1 MDYFNNFSDDWFGYF
16 KIKIKVTSLNI
27 FLNKKILIYGL
38 GKTGLSA
45 LEFLKN
51 RAEIFVHD
59 DHLSKFKNLGIKNTI
74 SYKNILKLNFDQIIL
89 SPGIDINK
97 CKLSKFLKK
106 NYNKIYSDL
115 DVFYSF
121 YKNDCITITGT
132 NGKSTT
138 CQLMYK
144 VLLNQKYDVRLVGNI
159 GNPILS
165 VKNFK
170 KKTIFIVEASSYQL
184 EYSKLFKS
192 KYAAIL
198 NLSPDHIERHQTLNK
213 YVNAKFKLLKYQ
225 LKGYLAFIKKDDLLI
240 KKKLK
245 SNRFNSKII
254 RVDTNEANR
263 FLKKIN
269 NEYFLSETNKE
280 NLSFILEI
288 SKKLKLK
295 NSLLKKSVEK
305 FKGLK
310 FRQQIIHKKKY
321 LTIINDSKSTSFSSS
336 INILKIHP
344 NIYWLIGG
352 IHKKG
357 DKFDLSKKYFQNIKA
372 FIYGKNKKFFNETLK
387 KKIRYENFE
396 TLKGALKKIFINI
409 NKQKFINQTILFSPC
424 AASFDDF
431 KNFEDRGLYFNKLI
445 KKYLNGI

>member
-1 MDYFNNFSDDWFGYF
+1 M
-16 KIKIKVTSLNI
+16 NI

-51 RAEIFVHD
+51 KAKIFVHD

-74 SYKNILKLNFDQIIL
+74 SYKNLLKLNFDQIIL

-106 NYNKIYSDL
+106 NHNKIYSDL
-115 DVFYSF
+115 DVFCSF

-138 CQLMYK
+138 CQLMYE

-184 EYSKLFKS
+184 EYSQLFKS
-192 KYAAIL
+192 KYAVIL
-198 NLSPDHIERHQTLNK
+198 NLSPDHIERHKTLNR
-213 YVNAKFKLLKYQ
+213 YVNAKFRLLKSQ
-225 LKGYLAFIKKDDLLI
+225 LKGYLGFVKKDDLLI
-240 KKKLK
+240 KKKLT

-254 RVDTNEANR
+254 RVSTNKANI
-263 FLKKIN
+263 FLKDIN

-280 NLSFILEI
+280 NLSFVLEI

-295 NSLLKKSVEK
+295 NNLLKKTVRK

-310 FRQQIIHKKKY
+310 FRQQIIHKEKF

-336 INILKIHP
+336 IDILKIHS

-357 DKFDLSKKYFQNIKA
+357 DKFNLPKKYFQNIKA
-372 FIYGKNKKFFNETLK
+372 FIYGKNKKFFNKALK
-387 KKIRYENFE
+387 KKINYENFDS
-396 TLKGALKKIFINI
+396 LKSALKKIFINI
-409 NKQKFINQTILFSPC
+409 DNQKFANQTILFSPC
-424 AASFDDF
+424 AASFDNF

-445 KKYLNGI
+445 KKHLNGI